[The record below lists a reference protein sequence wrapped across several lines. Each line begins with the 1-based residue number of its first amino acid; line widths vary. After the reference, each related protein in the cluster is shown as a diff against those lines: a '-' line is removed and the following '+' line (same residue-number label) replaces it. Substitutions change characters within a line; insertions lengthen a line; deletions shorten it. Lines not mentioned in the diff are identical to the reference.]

1 MMIISQTLKNIVQ
14 YLTEGFARIFSP
26 TDDEYPAI
34 GVQPFEG
41 EIYSSNTYYDY

>member
-1 MMIISQTLKNIVQ
+1 MMNIIQTIKGIVQ

-26 TDDEYPAI
+26 TDDRYPVI

-41 EIYSSNTYYDY
+41 EVNELS